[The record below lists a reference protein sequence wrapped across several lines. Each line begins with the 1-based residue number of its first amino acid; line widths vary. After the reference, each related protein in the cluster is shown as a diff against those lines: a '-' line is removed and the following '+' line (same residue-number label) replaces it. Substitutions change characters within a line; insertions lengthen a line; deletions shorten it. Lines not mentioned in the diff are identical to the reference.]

1 MKLLIALLISLM
13 SVCATAQDSLFL
25 YEQQAADY
33 FFDSL
38 LTKEFSKNKTVFFS
52 GRIDNKHAI
61 LDSPVG
67 FSNYKS
73 TRNPD
78 TSRYYIVKS
87 DQIEIEGMNLN
98 EIRLRV
104 KKMSGFEIYLY
115 DKAENVNKERELFIE
130 IRKRY
135 TYRPDLFVVQLIV
148 YSKEF
153 KTNYFFEFN
162 RNSKKVNQW
171 YKTQWKF

>member
-1 MKLLIALLISLM
+1 M
-13 SVCATAQDSLFL
+13 CATAQDSLFL

-38 LTKEFSKNKTVFFS
+38 ITKEFSTSKTVFFS
-52 GRIDNKHAI
+52 GRMDNKHTV

-67 FSNYKS
+67 FSKYKS

-78 TSRYYIVKS
+78 TSKYYVVRR
-87 DQIEIEGMNLN
+87 DQAEIEKMDMGDV
-98 EIRLRV
+98 RLRV
-104 KKMSGFEIYLY
+104 KKISGVAIYLY
-115 DKAENVNKERELFIE
+115 DQAENVNKERELFIE

-135 TYRPDLFVVQLIV
+135 TYRPDLFVVQLSV
-148 YSKEF
+148 YSKDL

-162 RNSKKVNQW
+162 RNSKKINQW
-171 YKTQWKF
+171 YKTMWMY